1 MNGLDMPESHPEFL
15 YVAYRGKRTIYKVP
29 YELIPLLREIY
40 EYSKDGI
47 GGTQTSPIILT
58 LNETEITLQLILAN
72 THLSF
77 KTLDQACMLMV
88 KNHLDYFKVD
98 TTEFE
103 KLVDRLLKL
112 DYHLK
117 LANFFEQNL
126 HIFDQLFE
134 IIPFNKRECIETLN
148 NENSYANRRS
158 HAFYKSKFDE
168 AVAKHV
174 PFYQQTWRSYLF
186 GGFAKNELVRNI
198 PLDKKSHTYKKNILS
213 LQN

>member
-1 MNGLDMPESHPEFL
+1 MNGLDMPETHPEFL
-15 YVAYRGKRTIYKVP
+15 YVAYKNKRAIYKVP
-29 YELIPLLREIY
+29 YELIPLLKEIY
-40 EYSKDGI
+40 EYSKDGV
-47 GGTQTSPIILT
+47 GGTETSPIILT

-77 KTLDQACMLMV
+77 KTLNQACMLMV

-103 KLVDRLLKL
+103 KVVDHLLEL
-112 DYHLK
+112 DYHHK

-126 HIFDQLFE
+126 HIFDQLFK
-134 IIPFNKRECIETLN
+134 IIPFNKQKCIETLN
-148 NENSYANRRS
+148 DENSYANRRS
-158 HAFYKSKFDE
+158 HKFYKSKFDE

-174 PFYQQTWRSYLF
+174 PFHQQTWRSYLF
-186 GGFAKNELVRNI
+186 GGFAGGGLIRNI
-198 PLDKKSHTYKKNILS
+198 PLDKEHTYKKNILS